1 MGGGLDVFYDGVFVQ
16 QGNRGTESYTQN
28 TRFGRYFIPTEDL
41 ANKFRAGV
49 CLSNEFIIGR
59 LTAVLQWG
67 VYVYDPIRNATH
79 DPHPVYG
86 DNRPMLYS
94 YDIEKEA
101 KGGIYTSYEEAC
113 KKASTKGREPRAD
126 SGQKPSRKYS
136 YGISR
141 NYILLDMAR

>member
-1 MGGGLDVFYDGVFVQ
+1 MGMVSRLFRYICHPTCPSFSTTGVW
-16 QGNRGTESYTQN
+16 SYTQN
-28 TRFGRYFIPTEDL
+28 TRFGRYFIPTEDI

-94 YDIEKEA
+94 YDIEKEEI
-101 KGGIYTSYEEAC
+101 K
-113 KKASTKGREPRAD
+113 RE
-126 SGQKPSRKYS
+126 
-136 YGISR
+136 
-141 NYILLDMAR
+141 

>member
-1 MGGGLDVFYDGVFVQ
+1 MDVFYDGVSVQ

-86 DNRPMLYS
+86 DNRPMFYS
-94 YDIEKEA
+94 YDIEKED
-101 KGGIYTSYEEAC
+101 GWCQIFIPRVYT
-113 KKASTKGREPRAD
+113 
-126 SGQKPSRKYS
+126 
-136 YGISR
+136 
-141 NYILLDMAR
+141 L